1 MGDTFSRK
9 LALGWMDEPLPGR
22 LMAAA
27 ADIADIFVFLSS
39 FLL

>member
-27 ADIADIFVFLSS
+27 ADVADIFVFLSS